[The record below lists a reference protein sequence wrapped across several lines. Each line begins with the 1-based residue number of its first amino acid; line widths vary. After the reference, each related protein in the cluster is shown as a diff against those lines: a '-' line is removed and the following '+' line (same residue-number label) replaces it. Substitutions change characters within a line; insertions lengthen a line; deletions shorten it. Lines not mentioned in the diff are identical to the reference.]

1 MQPPPSSAAGA
12 YPLSAVDGRRPS
24 NGAPPPRRFIPGAGY
39 ASRDA
44 GPDVPAS
51 VQDFDCSK
59 PMAPGP
65 RNGPHTGF
73 IPMAIEPTN
82 TLTRKP
88 PDPRRRDEPTRQAGF

>member
-1 MQPPPSSAAGA
+1 
-12 YPLSAVDGRRPS
+12 
-24 NGAPPPRRFIPGAGY
+24 
-39 ASRDA
+39 
-44 GPDVPAS
+44 VPAS